1 MAVDAHDFVARMS
14 ADEFGIVL
22 CGADGFDS
30 TAKAV
35 GAYTNVFRERF
46 SAGSGGE
53 ERLLDVGACI
63 GVSRFPQDGA
73 SYEQLVRHASVAL
86 GVAKE
91 RGASTTL
98 LFDAPMQAILDAS
111 HLRFIELSE
120 AIANDQLVLAYQPTF
135 DLATREIVGA
145 EALVRWDHPVRG
157 RLPPLEFI
165 EFAERNGLMG
175 PLSRWVLDRVARDVS
190 RRDVRLP
197 PGFRV
202 YFNLGAA
209 MLDDVPF
216 IARLNEVLL
225 ATPGLA
231 AYLGVE
237 VTESAAM
244 QNVERSVNTIELFR
258 RWGLSVAID
267 DFGTGHSSLAY
278 LKQLTVDVVKIDR
291 SFISGLPEDDR
302 DAALAETLLRII
314 DRFAFKTLAEGIE
327 TEAQA
332 AWLLAH
338 GCRLGQ
344 GYLVARPAPFDELLA
359 RIRPLGATA

>member
-1 MAVDAHDFVARMS
+1 
-14 ADEFGIVL
+14 
-22 CGADGFDS
+22 
-30 TAKAV
+30 
-35 GAYTNVFRERF
+35 
-46 SAGSGGE
+46 
-53 ERLLDVGACI
+53 
-63 GVSRFPQDGA
+63 
-73 SYEQLVRHASVAL
+73 
-86 GVAKE
+86 
-91 RGASTTL
+91 
-98 LFDAPMQAILDAS
+98 
-111 HLRFIELSE
+111 
-120 AIANDQLVLAYQPTF
+120 
-135 DLATREIVGA
+135 
-145 EALVRWDHPVRG
+145 
-157 RLPPLEFI
+157 
-165 EFAERNGLMG
+165 
-175 PLSRWVLDRVARDVS
+175 
-190 RRDVRLP
+190 
-197 PGFRV
+197 
-202 YFNLGAA
+202 